1 MNWYGFKSGS
11 SSITTTVL
19 DLCHFCPCS
28 KYSLTQQIF
37 VDHLPQKVDVWLLGG
52 SIRISK
58 TQPLP
63 SKKRMVCQGGCDIY
77 MNSRNEKS
85 RGVNIARGVD
95 KPCGI
100 AEIFFC
106 SLMTEA
112 ASRKVAFKL
121 RLKIGQFSK
130 EVNKD

>member
-1 MNWYGFKSGS
+1 MQ
-11 SSITTTVL
+11 SIVEHFTVL
-19 DLCHFCPCS
+19 SQPTCIQVNLR
-28 KYSLTQQIF
+28 TGI
-37 VDHLPQKVDVWLLGG
+37 DHLPQKVDVWLLGG

-100 AEIFFC
+100 AEIFF
-106 SLMTEA
+106 LQ
-112 ASRKVAFKL
+112 L
-121 RLKIGQFSK
+121 
-130 EVNKD
+130 DD